1 MPSLALFFG
10 GVAKVKEEYLFVDYG
25 KVESEKV
32 HWVSCVVSDDS
43 MFWLALQVAPTNR
56 TIVRMRIHPIMLSSL
71 AICSL
76 VLIFIGISVLC
87 ELADILN
94 VVDVLDS
101 LGDCFVLV
109 KQVHK
114 VSAVLLELCVCD
126 VLGINLGYELSYPK
140 DSIEIE
146 FTL

>member
-56 TIVRMRIHPIMLSSL
+56 TIIRMISQPIMLSSW
-71 AICSL
+71 CL
-76 VLIFIGISVLC
+76 VIGVSVLC